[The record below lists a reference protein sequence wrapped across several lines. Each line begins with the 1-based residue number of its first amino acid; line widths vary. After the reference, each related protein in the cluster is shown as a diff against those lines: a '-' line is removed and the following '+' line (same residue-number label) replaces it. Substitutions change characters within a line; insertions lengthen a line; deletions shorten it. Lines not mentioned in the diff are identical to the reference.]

1 MEKTSS
7 KHNFPTLR
15 ETNQQIALEGN
26 QSHKF
31 KEMGCRETTQ
41 TCCCFNCRQFNSA
54 AVGPGTKSDS
64 LYALQCTL
72 EIQSLI
78 PFATSSACC
87 PINEEWNQMSTTHQ
101 NTIWSV
107 SFSAREHILLRM
119 NQECRWKSLTV
130 NDILSYQKSWQE
142 ELSFCSAQW
151 ESETFSR
158 FLICYTVTL

>member
-15 ETNQQIALEGN
+15 ETNQLIALEGN

-54 AVGPGTKSDS
+54 AVGPGTKSGS
-64 LYALQCTL
+64 LYALNAPLKYSHSFPLLHHLHAAQL
-72 EIQSLI
+72 MRSEIKCQ
-78 PFATSSACC
+78 A
-87 PINEEWNQMSTTHQ
+87 THQ

-107 SFSAREHILLRM
+107 SFSAREHLLLRM
-119 NQECRWKSLTV
+119 NQECRWKSSTV
-130 NDILSYQKSWQE
+130 NDILSYQKLWQE

-158 FLICYTVTL
+158 FLICCIVTL